1 MLTFAVCEYQHMNSG
16 CLAPAGFL
24 SVIIK
29 GLMIM
34 TLKKKKLGLA
44 VSAAIF
50 SFALAACGS
59 SGSGG
64 GGDEPFNPENP
75 SYVPVAGGEPV
86 SPGGLHAP
94 GNELDPV
101 PNKLVV
107 QVLDEDLGSNGTK
120 AAEAMNYSVWR
131 WAGDGCASDIG
142 DSQASGEAW
151 EDGAYKPTDQ
161 NEYGI
166 IFEFDVSNY
175 DVDGC
180 SGFILRDEGINKY
193 LDDNQ
198 MLTWTAQDHEIT
210 ITKKRAESYDSRDE
224 AFNNLYSAAAGLDAE
239 DASAHW
245 VSSSLLVWK
254 NNKDEKGNELNVRLQ
269 YNPDALIEPNGDGLL
284 NGEFVNLEKTDLPE
298 DIIQKNNNLRDFQA
312 YKIPDGTNLDLKR
325 ILRGEALLLG
335 LGDKNQVKKAAR
347 IQTAMLIDELY
358 ADKAVR
364 VQDLGATA
372 GSAGVTFKVWAP
384 TAKSLTVHI
393 WPDAVN
399 NVWEDAGGAM
409 VLDEETGVWSY
420 TTDKANTEGTAAYKY
435 EINVYHPATRK
446 FEDMWVTD
454 PYSLSLYSGNSALID
469 LDNAKAKPEGWDS
482 VRAPHSQANS
492 SDIAAMV
499 ITESHLRDLTVGTD
513 KGVSAEHQGKYLG
526 LTELDSAVG
535 KHLKK
540 LSDAGV
546 THIELLPMY
555 DIASIN
561 EDDVFNNK
569 TADVTITG
577 KEFCDR
583 IEAESTEPINVC
595 GDNRLVYDIL
605 AEASANDNADDAKVS
620 TFLGNYVKDKDSYN
634 WGYDPWHYQVPEGSY
649 ATSIA
654 DPYTRV
660 KEIREM
666 IFSLKKDYG
675 MNVILDVVYNHTD
688 GAGVEKDSSVL
699 DKLVPW
705 YYNRLNPET
714 GNVLADTCCSD
725 SAAEHRMF
733 AKLMEDTLVTWAK
746 DYKIDAFRFD
756 LMGYIPKQVMVDT
769 LANVKERASNKE
781 MYFFGE
787 GWDAGSAAN
796 VVGGENNATQINM
809 HDTLIGTFN
818 DRIRDGVRGSGPFD
832 HGDDLIKLQGFAT
845 GRCTEMNDKRLELDP
860 GYTCDAA
867 SENDADYGMHPL
879 NWQDVIRISMAGNLR
894 DYPLKTYTD
903 EVKTGKDISYWNAIA
918 GYGDSPINTINYVS
932 KHDNQAVFDLIM
944 YKAKK
949 TNTMETKAKMQG
961 IAVAT
966 VMFGQSPVFDQQ
978 GTDLLRTKY
987 FQNDSYNTGDFS
999 NKVNY
1004 ASDQGNEFI
1013 PGALVNKVKDVS
1025 DWGAIT
1031 EVSEYN
1037 SDVGAEIK
1045 AKMSDT
1051 YNAMLTIR
1059 KEHNLF
1065 YLGDAELI
1073 KQNVSFLNVGKTQEP
1088 GLIVMKV
1095 TNPGDTGVAGNNMAV
1110 VMLNAKPKPTK
1121 FTVAD
1126 LDGAAALDTGPLYKD
1141 GCAIDGNDI
1150 TAQPW
1155 TVCVFAK

>member
-1 MLTFAVCEYQHMNSG
+1 
-16 CLAPAGFL
+16 
-24 SVIIK
+24 
-29 GLMIM
+29 M

-44 VSAAIF
+44 ISAAVF
-50 SFALAACGS
+50 SCTLAACGS
-59 SGSGG
+59 SSSGG
-64 GGDEPFNPENP
+64 GGGGDGFNPENP
-75 SYVPVAGGEPV
+75 SYVPAAGGEAV

-94 GNELDPV
+94 GSELDSV

-107 QVLDEDLGSNGTK
+107 QVLDEELGTNGTK
-120 AAEAMNYSVWR
+120 ANEALNYTVHR
-131 WAGDGCASDIG
+131 WVHEECASNIGASQSWDDIS
-142 DSQASGEAW
+142 DV
-151 EDGAYKPTDQ
+151 PVDQ

-166 IFEFDVSNY
+166 VFEFDLS
-175 DVDGC
+175 DSTQDGC
-180 SGFILRDEGINKY
+180 AGFILRDPDKNKFIEE
-193 LDDNQ
+193 NQ
-198 MLTWTAQDHEIT
+198 RLTWTAADHEIT
-210 ITKKRAESYDSRDE
+210 ITKKRVESYDTRDE
-224 AFNNLYSAAAGLDAE
+224 AFNDLYAPVAGLDAE

-245 VSSSLLVWK
+245 VSSNLLVWK
-254 NNKDEKGNELNVRLQ
+254 NNKDQNGKELNVRLQ
-269 YNPDALIEPNGDGLL
+269 YNTDAVIEADGEGLL
-284 NGEFVNLEKTDLPE
+284 NGDYVNLEKTQLPE
-298 DIIQKNNNLRDFQA
+298 EIIQKNHNLKDFQA
-312 YKIPDGTNLDLKR
+312 YKIPDGTNLDLKK

-335 LGDKNQVKKAAR
+335 LGDKNLVKKAAR

-358 ADKAVR
+358 AENAVR

-372 GSAGVTFKVWAP
+372 SADGVTFKVWAP
-384 TAKSLTVHI
+384 TARSLTIHI

-399 NVWEDAGGAM
+399 GNWEDGTVSEEMAF
-409 VLDEETGVWSY
+409 DEETGVWSY
-420 TTDKANTEGTAAYKY
+420 TTDKADTEGTAAYKY
-435 EINVYHPATRK
+435 QIQVYHPATRK

-454 PYSLSLYSGNSALID
+454 PYSLSIFSGNSALID
-469 LDNAKAKPEGWDS
+469 LDNAKAKPDGWDS
-482 VRAPHSQANS
+482 VKAPHSQATS
-492 SDIAAMV
+492 ADIASMV

-513 KGVSAEHQGKYLG
+513 KGVTAAHQGKYLG

-561 EDDVFNNK
+561 EEDVFSGK

-577 KEFCDR
+577 QEFCAR
-583 IEAESTEPINVC
+583 IEAETTEPINVC

-605 AEASANDNADDAKVS
+605 AEESANDNEDDAKVS
-620 TFLGNYVKDKDSYN
+620 TFLGNYVKEKDSYN

-654 DPYTRV
+654 DPYARV

-666 IFSLKKDYG
+666 ISSLKNDYG

-705 YYNRLNPET
+705 YYNRLDPET
-714 GNVLADTCCSD
+714 GNVLSDTCCSD
-725 SAAEHRMF
+725 SASEHKMF

-818 DRIRDGVRGSGPFD
+818 DRIRDGVRGFGPFD
-832 HGDDLIKLQGFAT
+832 HGDALIKLQGFAT
-845 GRCTEMNDKRLELDP
+845 GRCSEMNDKRLDP
-860 GYTCDAA
+860 DQDPDYSCAVDAVNE
-867 SENDADYGMHPL
+867 SDYGMHPL

-903 EVKTGKDISYWNAIA
+903 EVKTGKDISYWGAIA

-987 FQNDSYNTGDFS
+987 FQNDSFNTGDFS

-1004 ASDQGNEFI
+1004 AADQGNEFI
-1013 PGALVNKVKDVS
+1013 PGALVNKEKDLA

-1037 SDVGAEIK
+1037 SDVGAELK
-1045 AKMSDT
+1045 SKMSDT

-1059 KEHNLF
+1059 KEHDLF

-1073 KQNVSFLNVGKTQEP
+1073 KQHVSFLNVGKNQEP

-1095 TNPGDTGVAGNNMAV
+1095 TNPGDTGVVGNNMAV
-1110 VMLNAKPKPTK
+1110 VMLNAKPEATS

-1126 LDGAAALDTGPLYKD
+1126 VEEAKPLDTGPLYKD
-1141 GCAIDGNDI
+1141 GCSISGKKI